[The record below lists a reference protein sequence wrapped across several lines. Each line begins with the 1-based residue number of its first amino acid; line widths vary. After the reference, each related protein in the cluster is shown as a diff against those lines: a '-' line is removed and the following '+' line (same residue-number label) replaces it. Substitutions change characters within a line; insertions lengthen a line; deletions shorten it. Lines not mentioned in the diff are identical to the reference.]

1 MKLSSPFKYLVS
13 ILFFFQVGLEMDA
26 SADDN
31 PTYNVIDF
39 GAVPDGKTLNTQ
51 AIQNTIDVAYKNGG
65 GRVVFPEGRF
75 LSGSIVLKNGVEL
88 YLDGEATLLGS
99 TNPVHYKEMN
109 NWRALILAENDSKI
123 AIKGKGTIDGQGRA
137 LALNADSLHH
147 IGELVD
153 PRYNLRRM
161 RPSEYYRPQ
170 LIYFLKCTEIEVYG
184 VMIKRA

>member
-13 ILFFFQVGLEMDA
+13 ILFLFQVGLDMDA

-51 AIQNTIDVAYKNGG
+51 AIQNTIDAAYKNGG

-109 NWRALILAENDSKI
+109 NWRALILAENASKI

-153 PRYNLRRM
+153 PR
-161 RPSEYYRPQ
+161 
-170 LIYFLKCTEIEVYG
+170 
-184 VMIKRA
+184 